1 MGSIANAPSEE
12 GLNQPADQPTY
23 EERRA
28 LIQRIAASAQ
38 FRRSARLRDFLLYVG
53 TQSLKNGGAE
63 IHEQEI
69 GAKVFGR
76 DSSYDRSQDNIVRV
90 NATELRKRIE
100 LYFAT
105 EGAKEPLIVDIPRG
119 GYKPIFCRRPPELP
133 SGSAVSTEIFQ
144 SSDATLHNATA
155 APPFL
160 ERRHYRLHV
169 VWAIVSLFLTVAC
182 LLLFQQ
188 VRAMHKL
195 LNTWED
201 KPAVSVLWKDFVKSS
216 QQTDI
221 VLPDASLSIREE
233 LTGHPISL
241 SDYINRQYINETESL
256 PVSKDRRDDL
266 SNIYSHNLVAFGDFR
281 AAQQI
286 LAFSPV
292 GSSLRLTLSR
302 FFQAESVKHDNL
314 ILIGGKKANPWI
326 YLFDDQMNFSLD
338 YDDTR
343 GLGYISNRH
352 PRSGEAASYTPS
364 RYPSGFVGYSVV
376 AYLPNPSHNGNVII
390 LTGTDSDATSAAAE
404 FLTSEEQLKKF
415 QDTLH
420 TEKFPYFEV
429 LLKTSRLSGTSLSS
443 EILAHRTYPS
453 LK

>member
-1 MGSIANAPSEE
+1 MGSIANAT
-12 GLNQPADQPTY
+12 PAESVDRSSVD
-23 EERRA
+23 ERRA
-28 LIQRIAASAQ
+28 LIERVSASSHFA
-38 FRRSARLRDFLLYVG
+38 RSARLRDFLLYVG
-53 TQSLKNGGAE
+53 HQSLKEGCPE

-76 DSSYDRSQDNIVRV
+76 PSSYDRSQDNIVRV

-105 EGAKEPLIVDIPRG
+105 EGAHETLVLEIPRG
-119 GYKPIFCRRPPELP
+119 AYKPVFHRRAPELQ
-133 SGSAVSTEIFQ
+133 SGPALSKEISQ
-144 SSDATLHNATA
+144 PRDATHHNAA
-155 APPFL
+155 AEPQFPK
-160 ERRHYRLHV
+160 RRHYRLHL
-169 VWAIVSLFLTVAC
+169 VWATVCLAFAVGC

-188 VRAMHKL
+188 DRAMHKL
-195 LNTWED
+195 LDTWAD
-201 KPAVSVLWKDFVKSS
+201 KPAVSMLWKDFVKPS

-233 LTGHPISL
+233 LTGHPILL
-241 SDYINRQYINETESL
+241 SDYINRQYMNETEPL
-256 PVSKDRRDDL
+256 PISKDRRDDL
-266 SNIYSHNLVAFGDFR
+266 ANIYSHNLVAFGDFR

-286 LAFSPV
+286 LALSPA

-326 YLFDDQMNFSLD
+326 YLFDDQMTFSAD
-338 YDDTR
+338 YDDAR

-352 PRSGEAASYTPS
+352 PRSGEAASYVPS

-376 AYLPNPSHNGNVII
+376 AYLPNPNHDGNVII

-415 QDTLH
+415 QGTLH
-420 TEKFPYFEV
+420 VQKFPYFEV
-429 LLKTSRLSGTSLSS
+429 LLKTSRLSGTSFSA
-443 EILAHRTYPS
+443 EILAYRTYPS

>member
-1 MGSIANAPSEE
+1 MGSIASAPAEE
-12 GLNQPADQPTY
+12 RLDQPSVD
-23 EERRA
+23 ERRA
-28 LIQRIAASAQ
+28 LIDRIAASAQ
-38 FRRSARLRDFLLYVG
+38 FRRSARLREFLLYVG
-53 TQSLKNGGAE
+53 GQSLNDGCPE

-76 DSSYDRSQDNIVRV
+76 PPTYDRSQDNIVRV
-90 NATELRKRIE
+90 TATELRKRIE
-100 LYFAT
+100 LYFASD
-105 EGAKEPLIVDIPRG
+105 GARETLILEIPRG
-119 GYKPIFCRRPPELP
+119 GYMPVFRQRHPEGPSAETLLSRDVVPHDAAVALPVPQRRQYRVHLVW
-133 SGSAVSTEIFQ
+133 G
-144 SSDATLHNATA
+144 TA
-155 APPFL
+155 CMAL
-160 ERRHYRLHV
+160 
-169 VWAIVSLFLTVAC
+169 AIAW
-182 LLLFQQ
+182 LLQMQQ
-188 VRAMHKL
+188 DRAMNKL
-195 LNTWED
+195 LYVWEG
-201 KPAVSVLWKDFVKSS
+201 KPAVAALWEDFVKPS

-241 SDYINRQYINETESL
+241 SDYINRQYMNETESL

-286 LAFSPV
+286 LALSPV

-326 YLFDDQMNFSLD
+326 YMFDDQLNFSLD
-338 YDDTR
+338 FDDAR
-343 GLGYISNRH
+343 GLGYIVNRH
-352 PRSGEAASYTPS
+352 PRPGEPASYTPS
-364 RYPSGFVGYSVV
+364 RYPSGFAGYSVV

-415 QDTLH
+415 QNTLH
-420 TEKFPYFEV
+420 LQNFPYFEV
-429 LLKTSRLSGTSLSS
+429 LLKTSRLSGTSFSS
-443 EILAHRTYPS
+443 EILAYRTYPTP
-453 LK
+453 K